1 MAKVIKKQYAVIGLG
16 RFGMA
21 LTRGLHAEGAQVL
34 VIDSDP
40 DKVNDVEPFCTQAI
54 CADATDEAV
63 LEKIGIHNL
72 DVVIVCIAGDIE
84 SSIFVT
90 LTCKQLGVPQV
101 IAKAQNER
109 HRQVLK
115 RIGADIVIVP
125 EEEMGAK
132 LANNLVKPNM
142 IEIMSLSD
150 NFRMVEIRTPIKWQ
164 HKTLLQLNLRNTE
177 KITIVLIK
185 RGNDII
191 VTPAGDCELLPDD
204 ILVIAGTYTDTKRLS
219 NKATETVLDTIEEI

>member
-1 MAKVIKKQYAVIGLG
+1 MAKIIKKQYAVIGLG
-16 RFGMA
+16 RFGCA
-21 LTRGLHAEGAQVL
+21 LTRGLYAEGAEVL
-34 VIDSDP
+34 VVDSDP
-40 DKVNDVEPFCTQAI
+40 DKVNDIEPYCTQAI

-63 LEKIGIHNL
+63 LEKIGIRNL
-72 DVVIVCIAGDIE
+72 DVAIVCIAGDIE
-84 SSIFVT
+84 ASIFVT

-109 HRQVLK
+109 HRHVLK
-115 RIGADIVIVP
+115 KIGADIVIVP

-132 LANNLVKPNM
+132 LAANLVKPNM

-150 NFRMVEIRTPIKWQ
+150 NFRMVEIRTPLKWQ

-177 KITIVLIK
+177 KVTIILVK
-185 RGNDII
+185 RGDEII
-191 VTPAGDCELLPDD
+191 VTPQATCELLPDD

-219 NKATETVLDTIEEI
+219 AKATETVLDTLE

>member
-21 LTRGLHAEGAQVL
+21 LVRGLNAEGAEIL

-40 DKVNDVEPFCTQAI
+40 DKVNEIEPYCTQAI

-63 LEKIGIHNL
+63 LEKIGIRNL
-72 DVVIVCIAGDIE
+72 DVVIVCIAGDID

-90 LTCKQLGVPQV
+90 LTCKQLGVRKV

-109 HRQVLK
+109 HRHVLK
-115 RIGADIVIVP
+115 KIGADMVIVP

-132 LANNLVKPNM
+132 LAANLVKPNM

-150 NFRMVEIRTPIKWQ
+150 NFRMVEIRTPIKWRNR
-164 HKTLLQLNLRNTE
+164 TPAQLNLRNTE
-177 KITIVLIK
+177 KVTIVLIK
-185 RGNDII
+185 RGDEII
-191 VTPAGDCELLPDD
+191 VTPNAQCELLPDD

-219 NKATETVLDTIEEI
+219 SKATETVLDTLE

>member
-21 LTRGLHAEGAQVL
+21 LVRGLNAEGAEIL

-40 DKVNDVEPFCTQAI
+40 DKVNEIEPYCTQAI

-63 LEKIGIHNL
+63 LEKIGIRNL

-90 LTCKQLGVPQV
+90 LTCKQLGVPKV

-109 HRQVLK
+109 HRHVLK
-115 RIGADIVIVP
+115 KIGADMVIVP

-132 LANNLVKPNM
+132 LAANLVKPNM

-150 NFRMVEIRTPIKWQ
+150 NFRMVEIRTPIKWRNR
-164 HKTLLQLNLRNTE
+164 TPAQLNLRNTE
-177 KITIVLIK
+177 KVTIVLIK
-185 RGNDII
+185 RGDEII
-191 VTPAGDCELLPDD
+191 VTPNAQCELLPDD

-219 NKATETVLDTIEEI
+219 SKATETVLATLE

>member
-1 MAKVIKKQYAVIGLG
+1 MAKAIKKQYAVIGLG
-16 RFGMA
+16 RFGTA
-21 LTRGLHAEGAQVL
+21 LTRELHAEGAEVL
-34 VIDSDP
+34 AVDSDQ
-40 DKVNDVEPFCTQAI
+40 DKVNDIEPYCTQAI

-63 LEKIGIHNL
+63 LEKIGIRNL

-109 HRQVLK
+109 HRHVLK
-115 RIGADIVIVP
+115 KIGADIVIVP
-125 EEEMGAK
+125 EEEMGSK
-132 LANNLVKPNM
+132 LAANLLKPNM

-150 NFRMVEIRTPIKWQ
+150 NFRMVEIKTPLKWQ
-164 HKTLLQLNLRNTE
+164 HKTLIQLNLRNTE
-177 KITIVLIK
+177 KVTIVLIK
-185 RGNDII
+185 RGNEII
-191 VTPAGDCELLPDD
+191 VTPDAQCELLPED

-219 NKATETVLDTIEEI
+219 AKATERVLDELQ

>member
-1 MAKVIKKQYAVIGLG
+1 MAKVSKKQYAVIGLG

-21 LTRGLHAEGAQVL
+21 LARGLHAEGAEVL

-40 DKVNDVEPFCTQAI
+40 DKVNEFEPYCAQGI
-54 CADATDEAV
+54 CADATDEGV
-63 LEKIGIHNL
+63 LEKIGIRNL
-72 DVVIVCIAGDIE
+72 DVVVVCIASDIE
-84 SSIFVT
+84 SSVFIT

-109 HRQVLK
+109 HRLVLK
-115 RIGADIVIVP
+115 KIGADIVIVP

-132 LANNLVKPNM
+132 LAANLVKPNM
-142 IEIMSLSD
+142 IEVMSLTD
-150 NFRMVEIRTPIKWQ
+150 NFRMVEIRTPVKWQ
-164 HKTLLQLNLRNTE
+164 HKTLMQLNLRNTE
-177 KITIVLIK
+177 KITIILIK
-185 RGNDII
+185 RGDDIL

-219 NKATETVLDTIEEI
+219 SKATATVLDTLE

>member
-1 MAKVIKKQYAVIGLG
+1 MAKVAKKQYAVIGLG
-16 RFGMA
+16 RFGSA
-21 LTRGLHAEGAQVL
+21 LTRGLNAEGADVL
-34 VIDSDP
+34 VVDSDP
-40 DKVNDVEPFCTQAI
+40 DKVNEIEPYCAQAI
-54 CADATDEAV
+54 CADATDEEV
-63 LEKIGIHNL
+63 LKKIGIHNL

-101 IAKAQNER
+101 IAKAQNDR
-109 HRQVLK
+109 HRHVLK
-115 RIGADIVIVP
+115 KIGADIVIVP

-132 LANNLVKPNM
+132 LAANLVKPNM

-150 NFRMVEIRTPIKWQ
+150 NFRMVEIRTPAKWQ

-177 KITIVLIK
+177 KVSIVLIK
-185 RGNDII
+185 RGEQII
-191 VTPAGDCELLPDD
+191 VTPAGDCELLPED

-219 NKATETVLDTIEEI
+219 TKATETVLDTLE

>member
-1 MAKVIKKQYAVIGLG
+1 MAKAIKKQYAVIGLG
-16 RFGMA
+16 RFGIA
-21 LTRGLHAEGAQVL
+21 LTRGLNAEGAEVL

-40 DKVNDVEPFCTQAI
+40 DKVNDIEPYCTQAI

-63 LEKIGIHNL
+63 LEKIGIRNL
-72 DVVIVCIAGDIE
+72 DVAIVCIAGDIE
-84 SSIFVT
+84 ASIFVT

-109 HRQVLK
+109 HRHVLK
-115 RIGADIVIVP
+115 KIGADIVIVP

-132 LANNLVKPNM
+132 LAANLVKPNM

-150 NFRMVEIRTPIKWQ
+150 NFRMVEIRTPLKWQ

-177 KITIVLIK
+177 KVTIILVK
-185 RGNDII
+185 RGDEII
-191 VTPAGDCELLPDD
+191 VTPQATCELLPDD

-219 NKATETVLDTIEEI
+219 AKATETVLDTLE

>member
-21 LTRGLHAEGAQVL
+21 LVRGLNAEGAEIL

-40 DKVNDVEPFCTQAI
+40 DKVNEIEPYCTQAI

-63 LEKIGIHNL
+63 LEKIGIRNL

-90 LTCKQLGVPQV
+90 LTCKQLGVPKV

-109 HRQVLK
+109 HRHVLK
-115 RIGADIVIVP
+115 KIGADMVIVP

-132 LANNLVKPNM
+132 LAANLVKPNM

-150 NFRMVEIRTPIKWQ
+150 NFRMVEIRTPIKWRNR
-164 HKTLLQLNLRNTE
+164 TPAQLNLRNTE
-177 KITIVLIK
+177 KVTIVLIK
-185 RGNDII
+185 RGDEII
-191 VTPAGDCELLPDD
+191 VKPNAQCELLPDD

-219 NKATETVLDTIEEI
+219 SKATETVLDTLE

>member
-21 LTRGLHAEGAQVL
+21 LVRGLNAEGAEIL

-40 DKVNDVEPFCTQAI
+40 DKVNEIEPYCTQAI

-63 LEKIGIHNL
+63 LEKIGIRNL

-90 LTCKQLGVPQV
+90 LTCKQLGVPKV

-109 HRQVLK
+109 HRHVLK
-115 RIGADIVIVP
+115 KIGADMVIVP

-132 LANNLVKPNM
+132 LAANLVKPNM

-150 NFRMVEIRTPIKWQ
+150 NFRMVEIRTPITWRNR
-164 HKTLLQLNLRNTE
+164 TPAQLNLRNTE
-177 KITIVLIK
+177 KVTIVLIK
-185 RGNDII
+185 RGDEII
-191 VTPAGDCELLPDD
+191 VTPNAQCELLPDD

-219 NKATETVLDTIEEI
+219 SKATETVLDTLE

>member
-1 MAKVIKKQYAVIGLG
+1 M
-16 RFGMA
+16 
-21 LTRGLHAEGAQVL
+21 L
-34 VIDSDP
+34 VVDSDP
-40 DKVNDVEPFCTQAI
+40 DKVNEIEPYCAQAI

-63 LEKIGIHNL
+63 LEKIGIRNL
-72 DVVIVCIAGDIE
+72 DVAIVCIAGDIE
-84 SSIFVT
+84 ASIFVT

-109 HRQVLK
+109 HRHVLK
-115 RIGADIVIVP
+115 KIGADIVIVP

-132 LANNLVKPNM
+132 LAANLVKPNM

-150 NFRMVEIRTPIKWQ
+150 NFRMVEIRTPLKWQ

-177 KITIVLIK
+177 QVTIIRVK
-185 RGNDII
+185 RGDEII
-191 VTPAGDCELLPDD
+191 VTPQATCELLPDD

-219 NKATETVLDTIEEI
+219 AKATETVLDTLE

>member
-21 LTRGLHAEGAQVL
+21 LVRGLNAEGPEIL

-40 DKVNDVEPFCTQAI
+40 DKVNEIEPYCTQAI

-63 LEKIGIHNL
+63 LEKIGIRNL

-90 LTCKQLGVPQV
+90 LTCKQLGVPKV

-109 HRQVLK
+109 HRHVLK
-115 RIGADIVIVP
+115 KIGADMVIVP

-132 LANNLVKPNM
+132 LAANLVKPNM

-150 NFRMVEIRTPIKWQ
+150 NFRMVEIRTPIKWRNR
-164 HKTLLQLNLRNTE
+164 TPAQLNLRNTE
-177 KITIVLIK
+177 KVTIVLIK
-185 RGNDII
+185 RGDEII
-191 VTPAGDCELLPDD
+191 VTPNAQCELLPDD

-219 NKATETVLDTIEEI
+219 SKATETVLDTLE

>member
-1 MAKVIKKQYAVIGLG
+1 MAKAIKKQYAVIGLG
-16 RFGMA
+16 RFGTA
-21 LTRGLHAEGAQVL
+21 LTRELHAEGAEVL
-34 VIDSDP
+34 AVDSDQ
-40 DKVNDVEPFCTQAI
+40 DKVNDIEPYCTQAI

-63 LEKIGIHNL
+63 LEKIGIRNL

-109 HRQVLK
+109 HRHVLK
-115 RIGADIVIVP
+115 KIGADMVIVP
-125 EEEMGAK
+125 EEEMGSK
-132 LANNLVKPNM
+132 LAANLLKPNM

-150 NFRMVEIRTPIKWQ
+150 NFRMVEIKTPLKWQ
-164 HKTLLQLNLRNTE
+164 HKTLIQLNLRNTE
-177 KITIVLIK
+177 KVTIVLIK
-185 RGNDII
+185 RGNEII
-191 VTPAGDCELLPDD
+191 VTPDAQCELLPED

-219 NKATETVLDTIEEI
+219 AKATERVLDELQ

>member
-21 LTRGLHAEGAQVL
+21 LVRGLNAEGAEIL

-40 DKVNDVEPFCTQAI
+40 DKVNEIEPYCTQAI

-63 LEKIGIHNL
+63 LEKIGIRNL

-90 LTCKQLGVPQV
+90 LTCKQLGVPKV

-109 HRQVLK
+109 HRHVLK
-115 RIGADIVIVP
+115 KIGADMVIVP

-132 LANNLVKPNM
+132 LAANLVKPNM

-150 NFRMVEIRTPIKWQ
+150 NFRMVEIRTPIKWRNR
-164 HKTLLQLNLRNTE
+164 TPAQLNLRNTE
-177 KITIVLIK
+177 KVTIVLIK
-185 RGNDII
+185 RGDEII
-191 VTPAGDCELLPDD
+191 VTPNAQCELLPDD

-219 NKATETVLDTIEEI
+219 SKATETVLDTLE

>member
-21 LTRGLHAEGAQVL
+21 LVRGLNAEGAEIL

-40 DKVNDVEPFCTQAI
+40 DKVNEIEPYCTQAI

-63 LEKIGIHNL
+63 LEKIGIRNL

-90 LTCKQLGVPQV
+90 LTCKQLGVPKV

-109 HRQVLK
+109 HRHVLK
-115 RIGADIVIVP
+115 KIGAEMVIVP

-132 LANNLVKPNM
+132 LAANLVKPNM

-150 NFRMVEIRTPIKWQ
+150 NFRMVEIRTPIKWRNR
-164 HKTLLQLNLRNTE
+164 TPAQLNLRNTE
-177 KITIVLIK
+177 KVTIVLIK
-185 RGNDII
+185 RGDEII
-191 VTPAGDCELLPDD
+191 VTPNAQCELLPDD

-219 NKATETVLDTIEEI
+219 SKATETVLDTLE

>member
-21 LTRGLHAEGAQVL
+21 LVRGLNAEGAEIL

-40 DKVNDVEPFCTQAI
+40 DKVNEIEPYCTQAI

-63 LEKIGIHNL
+63 LEKIGIRNL

-90 LTCKQLGVPQV
+90 LTCLQLGVPKV

-109 HRQVLK
+109 HRHVLK
-115 RIGADIVIVP
+115 KIGADMVIVP

-132 LANNLVKPNM
+132 LAANLVKPNM

-150 NFRMVEIRTPIKWQ
+150 NFRMVEIRTPIKWRNR
-164 HKTLLQLNLRNTE
+164 TPAQLNLRNTE
-177 KITIVLIK
+177 KVTIVLIK
-185 RGNDII
+185 RGDEII
-191 VTPAGDCELLPDD
+191 VTPNAQCELLPDD

-219 NKATETVLDTIEEI
+219 SKATETVLDTLE